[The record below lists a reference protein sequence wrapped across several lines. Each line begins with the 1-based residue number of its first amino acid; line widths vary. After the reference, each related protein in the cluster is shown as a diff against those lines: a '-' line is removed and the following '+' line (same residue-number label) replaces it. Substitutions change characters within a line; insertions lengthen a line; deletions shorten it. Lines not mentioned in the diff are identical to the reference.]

1 MALSLK
7 FNEKY
12 IDKYIGSDEITAEI
26 IKHKQLFDDGYACKI
41 GPDDRKGWFKV
52 DNNADENMLKRI
64 HKVADKIRSQ
74 SEVLVVIGIGGSN
87 RGSMAAVECLKYAHP
102 DSPEIIWAGN
112 NVSATAIERVMD
124 RIGNRSVSV
133 YVIAKDFN
141 TVEPGLAFR
150 MFRQYLK
157 QRYGD
162 EYKERV
168 TVCGSEGKGNLLE
181 LSQKYGFGFLPFPEE
196 VGGRYCILTPV
207 GLLPCAVAGIDID
220 VLVQSAR
227 DTEKYLKTVD
237 AVNNPAVRY
246 AVARNLLMKKGFYV
260 ESMVVN
266 EPDLEFF
273 ARWWLQEFGET
284 EGKIQE
290 CIYPDYYVN
299 SEDLHSIGQ
308 YVQQGRRFIT
318 ETYLRCF
325 KTHPD
330 KKVPSSDVE
339 DGFGYLEG
347 KPYDSVNRAVYN
359 GSLKAHYDDGVP
371 CLEFICPDN
380 PDEKLFGELF
390 YFFLFAVYMSANYIG
405 VNPFNQDGVEN
416 YKKNMYDL
424 LEKFTKK

>member
-1 MALSLK
+1 MPLSIR

-12 IDKYIGSDEITAEI
+12 IDKYVTSEQITAEI
-26 IKHKQLFDDGYACKI
+26 EKNRQLFEDGYSCKH
-41 GPDDRKGWFKV
+41 GPDDRKGWFVV
-52 DNNADENMLKRI
+52 DNNADTKMLSRI
-64 HKVADKIRSQ
+64 RKVAEDIRSH

-87 RGSMAAVECLKYAHP
+87 RGSMAAIECLKYHRDGA
-102 DSPEIIWAGN
+102 EIIWAGN
-112 NVSATAIERVMD
+112 NVSATAIERVIS
-124 RIGNRSVSV
+124 RIGDRSVSI

-150 MFRQYLK
+150 VFREYLQ
-157 QRYGD
+157 QRYGND
-162 EYKERV
+162 YKKRV
-168 TVCGSEGKGNLLE
+168 VVCGSQGKGNLLE
-181 LSQKYGFGFLPFPEE
+181 VSEKYGYQFLPFPEE

-207 GLLPCAVAGIDID
+207 GLLPCAVAGIDIEEIAS
-220 VLVQSAR
+220 SAR
-227 DTEKYLKTVD
+227 QCEKYLKSVD
-237 AVNNPAVRY
+237 VTENPAVRY

-266 EPDLEFF
+266 EPDMEFF

-330 KKVPSSDVE
+330 KVVPSSDID
-339 DGFGYLEG
+339 DGFDYIGG
-347 KPYDSVNRAVYN
+347 KPYDNVNRAVYN
-359 GSLKAHYDDGVP
+359 GSLKAHYDDGIP
-371 CLEFICPDN
+371 CMEFICPDN
-380 PDEKLFGELF
+380 PDEKLFGEMF

-416 YKKNMYDL
+416 YKKNMYDI
-424 LEKFTKK
+424 LEKFKKN